1 MRDIFFH
8 ELRECNRNI
17 KKIENDVERKQ
28 GYDLLCKTIEKM
40 CELTGIARHEG
51 LLVLEEAAFDLGDLH
66 NKEFLS
72 YMILLIVDGT
82 DPKLVEELGMAKYFA
97 TGVECFDALQY
108 LIMLTGSL
116 AIQDGENSRVI
127 EEKLFSL
134 VPMEVVNE
142 YKQKKEEAFF
152 KAESVTEYGEDF
164 LEKYYQ
170 GDIAVELGDEYYFQL
185 KIIDYALCSLD
196 DRSTQRLLRDVS
208 NMDLALA
215 LIGLSGEARRKVF
228 QNLSENLAIMI
239 AEDMKI
245 MGNIELRDS
254 AAASL
259 KIFNILL
266 RLVRTAEIV
275 CEDAEVMVTFG
286 KIFDITADIKYE
298 GQIRKEESEL
308 MRIMREYNAAS
319 HKTIKFT
326 WSEE

>member
-1 MRDIFFH
+1 MRDIFFY

-116 AIQDGENSRVI
+116 AIQDGENPRVI

-142 YKQKKEEAFF
+142 YKQKKEEVAS
-152 KAESVTEYGEDF
+152 KVVEAIAESDNDF
-164 LEKYYQ
+164 FEKYCK
-170 GDIAVELGDEYYFQL
+170 G
-185 KIIDYALCSLD
+185 
-196 DRSTQRLLRDVS
+196 
-208 NMDLALA
+208 
-215 LIGLSGEARRKVF
+215 
-228 QNLSENLAIMI
+228 
-239 AEDMKI
+239 
-245 MGNIELRDS
+245 
-254 AAASL
+254 
-259 KIFNILL
+259 
-266 RLVRTAEIV
+266 
-275 CEDAEVMVTFG
+275 
-286 KIFDITADIKYE
+286 DITADIKDE